1 MADILSEEQEGSSKP
16 KLMFGTEVL
25 ASKVLREDLLIKA
38 KKSVDLDKNFWC
50 KADYCKESNQLYFF

>member
-25 ASKVLREDLLIKA
+25 ASKVLREDLFIKA
-38 KKSVDLDKNFWC
+38 KKICRSGQKLLV
-50 KADYCKESNQLYFF
+50 

>member
-25 ASKVLREDLLIKA
+25 ASKVLRGDISRQALL
-38 KKSVDLDKNFWC
+38 SCL
-50 KADYCKESNQLYFF
+50 Q

>member
-25 ASKVLREDLLIKA
+25 ASKVLQEDLLIKA
-38 KKSVDLDKNFWC
+38 KKICRSGQKLLV
-50 KADYCKESNQLYFF
+50 